1 MKIENQ
7 AQYDAAD
14 QRANQLMGKGGRLL
28 ALDNKLMFEMPMTE
42 SEKTE
47 RHALMAEYEEL
58 TSAMREY
65 NSPAMQRI
73 INGLNAD

>member
-7 AQYDAAD
+7 SQYDAAD

-28 ALDNKLMFEMPMTE
+28 SLDNKLMFDLPMTPA
-42 SEKTE
+42 EKTE
-47 RHALMAEYEEL
+47 RQALMAEYDEL
-58 TSAMREY
+58 TAAMREY